1 MRRSENCV
9 TIELRFRIIYLLS
22 VCAEAH
28 REGLRMDIQ
37 MFDNFDDDGQLSLFG
52 LMDDLEEIRPLDG
65 KMTESSGRPAGEVPK
80 QRESAGEATETAE
93 ESAGE
98 ALGRQRAEGEA
109 VRKEAQRI
117 DRRETEREGTGI
129 RIGRCSSC
137 GKMLFVQEE
146 NGGYVSACNTCGIR
160 YLQH

>member
-1 MRRSENCV
+1 
-9 TIELRFRIIYLLS
+9 
-22 VCAEAH
+22 
-28 REGLRMDIQ
+28 MDTQ

-52 LMDDLEEIRPLDG
+52 LMDDLEELRPLDG
-65 KMTESSGRPAGEVPK
+65 EMTELSERPAGEAPG
-80 QRESAGEATETAE
+80 AAE

-98 ALGRQRAEGEA
+98 APERRESEGEA
-109 VRKEAQRI
+109 ARKEAQRI

-146 NGGYVSACNTCGIR
+146 NGSYVSACNTCGIR
-160 YLQH
+160 YMQQ